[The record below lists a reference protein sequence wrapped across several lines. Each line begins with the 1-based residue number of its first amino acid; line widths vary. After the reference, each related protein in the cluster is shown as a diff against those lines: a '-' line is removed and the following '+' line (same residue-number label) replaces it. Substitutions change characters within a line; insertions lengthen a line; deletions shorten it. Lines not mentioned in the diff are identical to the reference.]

1 MAALVLAGGKCTDLG
16 LVAGTLSHLD
26 AAIKNALVRPTQR
39 ELFHRTTP
47 VLLGFLRFLVA
58 VNFFRQFPHNLV
70 MFFQPDA
77 HPCLSAD
84 AVNSGLFAYEATL
97 FHHVIES
104 APLGWIFTMFFA
116 PLFVR
121 IPDRMPTHAFPLTP

>member
-1 MAALVLAGGKCTDLG
+1 MYRFGVG
-16 LVAGTLSHLD
+16 AGTLSHLD

-47 VLLGFLRFLVA
+47 VLLGFLRFLVS
-58 VNFFRQFPHNLV
+58 VNFFRQFRHKFV

-84 AVNSGLFAYEATL
+84 AVTSGLFAYEPTL

-104 APLGWIFTMFFA
+104 GGLHPQTSQSLRRQRKGMGG
-116 PLFVR
+116 
-121 IPDRMPTHAFPLTP
+121 